1 MKSFLFPLF
10 LLFSILSLSAQETP
24 LWMRYPAISP
34 DGGYIA
40 FSYKGDIYKVP
51 SNGGRAI
58 QLTTHSAHDTRPVWS
73 PDGKYIAFGSNR
85 EGSFDVY
92 LMSSEGGV
100 PARLTTHS
108 TNEYPVV
115 FKDNENILFTASI
128 MQDNKDGQ
136 FPSGLFPQIYEVKTS
151 GGRPSLF
158 SSLVME
164 NISIDPT
171 GTKLLYHDNKGYED
185 PWRKHHR
192 SSITRDVWL
201 CELGNNNSYKKQ
213 TTLNCED
220 RNPVW
225 TTDGQSFY
233 YLSEQDGSFNIYKRG
248 LNSSNAQK
256 LTTFENH
263 PVRFLTSSQDG
274 NLCFS
279 YDGEIYTMKEGAQPQ
294 KVNIQIV
301 TDNQENKLRYMNFSS
316 GAREMAVSPNGKEVA
331 FIVRG
336 DVFVS
341 SVEYGTTRRI
351 TNTPEQERNVS
362 FSPDGK
368 SILYSAERNGL
379 WNVYQTTLTNKDDT
393 QFIYAKGFKEEQLTD
408 SPLASFQPLYSPDGK
423 EIAYL
428 EDRTTLRVLNLA
440 TKQIRTVL
448 DGKYN
453 YSYADGDQW
462 FQWAPDSK
470 WLLSEYIGVG
480 GWNNTD
486 IALVKADGSGE
497 IKNLTESGYTD
508 ANARFVQDGKAMLWF
523 SDRAGYRSH
532 GSWGAH
538 MDAYITFFDRES
550 YDKFRMS
557 KEELALLE
565 EQEKKDKKKEA
576 DNKEK
581 DKKDKKDKKK
591 DDKKDDKKK
600 EVKPLTFDLNNVKEW
615 TIRLTPNSSSLADAI
630 LNKKGDKLY
639 YLTRFEKDYDLWVYD
654 LKERSSKILLKEAG
668 AGELNTDSLCKNILM
683 LAKGQ
688 LKKIDMESG
697 KVTPIKINAQF
708 EYQPEQER
716 NYIFNHA
723 WKQVKDKFYVTDL
736 HGIDWDM
743 YKTTY
748 QRFLP
753 HINNN
758 FDFQEMLSEML
769 GELNG
774 SHTGAR
780 FYGSGAPMQ
789 TASLGAFFDENYTG
803 DGLRIKEII
812 ELGPLTVSNA
822 KDIKEGAVITKIDGN
837 AVRNGED
844 YYPLLAGKSGKRV
857 LVTYKASESGNEQD
871 VWVKP
876 ISYGEQSNLLYR
888 RWVEQ
893 RRKIVD
899 DISNGRIGYVHVRGM
914 NSESFRTVYSELLG
928 RCRNKDA
935 VVIDTRHNGGG
946 WLHDDLVTLLSGK
959 EYQRFEPRGQYIGSD
974 PYNKWLKPSIVL
986 MCENNYSNAHG
997 FPWLY
1002 KELGIGKLVG
1012 TPVPGTMTAVWWE
1025 NQIDP
1030 SIVFGIPQ
1038 VAVKDMRG
1046 KYLENQELKPDV
1058 EVYIDPASQLSG
1070 KDTQLERAVQILM
1083 GGS

>member
-1 MKSFLFPLF
+1 MRSYLLSLLLF
-10 LLFSILSLSAQETP
+10 LSALSLAAQETP

-34 DGGYIA
+34 DGNFIA
-40 FSYKGDIYKVP
+40 FSYQGDIYKI
-51 SNGGRAI
+51 SSKGGRAM

-73 PDGKYIAFGSNR
+73 PDGKSLAFASNR

-92 LMSSEGGV
+92 LMSAEGGV
-100 PARLTTHS
+100 PTRLTTHS
-108 TNEYPVV
+108 TNEYPVI
-115 FKDNENILFTASI
+115 FRDNENILFSASI
-128 MQDNKDGQ
+128 IQDNKDGQ
-136 FPSGLFPQIYEVKTS
+136 FASSLFPQIYEVKTS
-151 GGRPSLF
+151 GGRPTLF
-158 SSLVME
+158 SSLTME
-164 NISIDPT
+164 DISIDPT
-171 GTKLLYHDNKGYED
+171 GTKLLYHDRKGYED

-201 CELGNNNSYKKQ
+201 CELGNNNTYKKQ
-213 TTLNCED
+213 TSLNCED

-225 TTDGQSFY
+225 TADGQSFY

-248 LNSSNAQK
+248 VNAANASK
-256 LTTFENH
+256 LTSFTNH
-263 PVRFLTSSQDG
+263 PVRFLSSSKNG
-274 NLCFS
+274 LLCFS
-279 YDGEIYTMKEGAQPQ
+279 YDGEIYTMKEGSQPQ
-294 KVNIQIV
+294 KINIQIV
-301 TDNQENKLRYMNFSS
+301 TDNQENKLKYMNFSK
-316 GAREMAVSPNGKEVA
+316 GAREMAVSPSSKEVA

-336 DVFVS
+336 DVFVA

-362 FSPDGK
+362 FSPDGR

-379 WNVYQTTLTNKDDT
+379 WNVYQTSLTYKEDS
-393 QFIYAKGFKEEQLTD
+393 QFVYAKDFKEEQLTN
-408 SPLASFQPLYSPDGK
+408 SELASFQPLYSPDGT

-428 EDRTTLRVLNLA
+428 EDRTTLRVLNMA

-470 WLLSEYIGVG
+470 WLLAKYIGIG
-480 GWNNTD
+480 GWHNTD
-486 IALVKADGSGE
+486 VALVKADGSGE
-497 IKNLTESGYTD
+497 ITNLTESGYTD
-508 ANARFVQDGKAMLWF
+508 ANPRFVQDGKAMIWF

-532 GSWGAH
+532 GSWGAY

-565 EQEKKDKKKEA
+565 EQEKKDKKKEE
-576 DNKEK
+576 NS
-581 DKKDKKDKKK
+581 DKSKDKKDKKK
-591 DDKKDDKKK
+591 DDKKEDKKK
-600 EVKPLTFDLNNVKEW
+600 DVKPLTFDLNNTKEW
-615 TIRLTPNSSSLADAI
+615 TIRLTPNSSSLADAM

-654 LKERSSKILLKEAG
+654 LKEKSSKILLKDAG
-668 AGELNTDSLCKNILM
+668 AGRLQTDSVAKNIIL
-683 LAKGQ
+683 LAKGD

-697 KVTPIKINAQF
+697 KVTPIKMNAQF

-716 NYIFNHA
+716 TYIFNHA

-736 HGIDWDM
+736 HGVDWDM
-743 YKTTY
+743 YKTAY
-748 QRFLP
+748 SKFLP

-780 FYGSGAPMQ
+780 YWGSGAPMS
-789 TASLGAFFDENYTG
+789 TAALGAFFDNDYNG
-803 DGLRIKEII
+803 DGIRIKEII
-812 ELGPLTVSNA
+812 ELGPLTATDA
-822 KDIKEGAVITKIDGN
+822 KDIKEGIIITKIDGKPIK
-837 AVRNGED
+837 NGED
-844 YYPLLAGKSGKRV
+844 YYPLLAGKAGKKV
-857 LVTYKASESGNEQD
+857 LIAFKASETAAEKE
-871 VWVKP
+871 VWIKP

-893 RRKIVD
+893 RRAMVD
-899 DISNGRIGYVHVRGM
+899 KLSDGRIGYVHIRGM
-914 NSESFRTVYSELLG
+914 DSESFRTVYSELLG
-928 RCRNKDA
+928 RCRNKEA
-935 VVIDTRHNGGG
+935 VVVDTRHNGGG
-946 WLHDDLVTLLSGK
+946 WLHDDLVTLLDGK

-986 MCENNYSNAHG
+986 VCENNYSNAHG

-1002 KELGIGKLVG
+1002 KEMGIGKLVG
-1012 TPVPGTMTAVWWE
+1012 TPIPGTMTAVWWE
-1025 NQIDP
+1025 SQIDP

-1046 KYLENQELKPDV
+1046 QYLENQELYPDI
-1058 EVYIDPASQLSG
+1058 EVYIDPASQLQG
-1070 KDTQLERAVQILM
+1070 KDTQLEKAVDILLK
-1083 GGS
+1083 GN